1 MLSDLC
7 SNTTIQPVGLK
18 ASIVTG
24 PKPNVRDMRSTC
36 QKRVSVGV
44 AAPVDTVGSGYSPV
58 SIDERRAAVVAVENA
73 QGQLP
78 WPRIRLRS
86 AASHNAGSGRSLSTG
101 IWGDGREYRNVSQW
115 RYMN

>member
-7 SNTTIQPVGLK
+7 SNTTSQPVGLE
-18 ASIVTG
+18 ASVVTG
-24 PKPNVRDMRSTC
+24 LKPNGANVRDMRSTC

-58 SIDERRAAVVAVENA
+58 SIDERRAAGVTVENA

-86 AASHNAGSGRSLSTG
+86 GASHNAGSGRSLSTG
-101 IWGDGREYRNVSQW
+101 IWGDGREYRNVSQ
-115 RYMN
+115 